1 MSREELSEVLVSEGF
16 SVVRNPV
23 IGDSEWVN
31 GSIKIVL
38 CMDYFNVVHNFGT
51 FSFPFNECK
60 SFSIHICD
68 RRLTIGTGSF
78 FYSTIA

>member
-23 IGDSEWVN
+23 IGDSEWVY
-31 GSIKIVL
+31 GSIKIIL
-38 CMDYFNVVHNFGT
+38 YHDYFNVIHNFGK
-51 FSFPFNECK
+51 FSFPLDECK
-60 SFSIHICD
+60 SFSFSLCD

>member
-1 MSREELSEVLVSEGF
+1 MSREELSEVLVNEGF
-16 SVVRNPV
+16 SVVRNPAV
-23 IGDSEWVN
+23 GDSEWVY
-31 GSIKIVL
+31 GSIKIIL
-38 CMDYFNVVHNFGT
+38 YKNYFNVMHNFGK
-51 FSFPFNECK
+51 FSFPIDECK